1 MMGSALL
8 RVTGALLLAGIYLSP
23 PAAAEPI
30 QVTDLAGRVVEID
43 QPIERFVLSEGR
55 YVSVLALLRP
65 ENPVEG
71 LVGMMSPLWW
81 TQPDL
86 ERQLFE
92 KFPEAQDIPLF
103 ASKSEHSVSVEKII
117 DLKPQLAILG
127 LSDHGPNARSAELIA
142 QLEAAGVKVVFIDF
156 RLDPLNNTIPSIEL
170 LGKLLGAEEQAA
182 RYIEFYRQRLAAIE
196 ARIPEITHRPTVFLQ
211 VHPGRRDCCWAMAEG
226 MLGPFLTFVG
236 GRNIADELASGPTS
250 QHTEEYLLTENP
262 DVWIGTASGTAE
274 EFQEGQNVV
283 ALGVGMT
290 RETAQQS
297 LARYLSAPAFQ
308 AMGAVQN
315 GRAHVVWHN
324 FYNSPFN
331 IVAVEAFA
339 AWVQP
344 ELFGELDPDETM
356 RTIFREFLP
365 FDLNGTYTA
374 SIPNE

>member
-1 MMGSALL
+1 MMGSALF
-8 RVTGALLLAGIYLSP
+8 RVTGALLLAGICLSP

-92 KFPEAQDIPLF
+92 KFPEARDIPLF

-142 QLEAAGVKVVFIDF
+142 QVEAAGVKIVFIDF

-236 GRNIADELASGPTS
+236 GRNIADELAPGPTS

-262 DVWIGTASGTAE
+262 DVWIGTASGTVE

-315 GRAHVVWHN
+315 GRAHVIWHN